1 MPLRVVPISI
11 PPRTHLADADW
22 ARFAENLLGFAVA
35 LCGSRHE
42 AEDLV
47 QQTIA
52 TLLAKRPA
60 CADHRGLARI
70 TLTRLYLS
78 RRRAHRR
85 LLERLRS
92 VACRRARKVE
102 ESDRV
107 EVRDEAM
114 MAKEAIDSL
123 PARQRAALLLRVVEG
138 LSYEA
143 IAEALE
149 CEVGAVRAN
158 LHLARMK
165 VRSRLEGGA

>member
-1 MPLRVVPISI
+1 
-11 PPRTHLADADW
+11 
-22 ARFAENLLGFAVA
+22 
-35 LCGSRHE
+35 
-42 AEDLV
+42 
-47 QQTIA
+47 
-52 TLLAKRPA
+52 
-60 CADHRGLARI
+60 
-70 TLTRLYLS
+70 
-78 RRRAHRR
+78 
-85 LLERLRS
+85 
-92 VACRRARKVE
+92 
-102 ESDRV
+102 
-107 EVRDEAM
+107 